1 MSTTDRP
8 EDAFHTLTDRELL
21 EHLTETNLR
30 LERLQDEVQRRM
42 QEHAK
47 TELRLEQHDEI
58 SKLVEQLEQA
68 TVDWRKVRDFFRDS
82 VVEAHNPWGQN

>member
-1 MSTTDRP
+1 MTTANRP
-8 EDAFHTLTDRELL
+8 EEAFHTLTDRELL
-21 EHLTETNLR
+21 EYLTETNIR

-47 TELRLEQHDEI
+47 TELRLEQHAEI

-82 VVEAHNPWGQN
+82 VVEAQNPWRHN